1 MIVPRRRVEERES
14 ETPIRTETDQKK
26 DEIIMTGKSND
37 NSVEDFATSES
48 DAENSERSL
57 GYRTRVATVV
67 VSVVVMLFCAVFW
80 QSVLDFKSKLERNP
94 SLEEFA
100 SESYDEPEESD
111 DVVEQTDDWREQ
123 LAALYPRE
131 EFESDAPQSEVR
143 STVAS
148 DDPASRFNDFVLD
161 FSNSDASDS
170 EPLPVESS
178 SVDDDDA
185 PLPPA
190 PSVARNVRD
199 EVLGLESSSDV
210 ASPGESAELEDD
222 DAALVAAA
230 QFDVENPALDDEPL
244 PVAPRT
250 KRSAYAADE
259 DSPAVET
266 NAAPE
271 ESAILAELP
280 TVDPS
285 DPLGLES
292 ASSLESETEL
302 PPAPGTS
309 RASEVSDAKS
319 RVAFA
324 GYSALAES
332 SVAPPPVA
340 ADETLGDS
348 SPTVVDE
355 TAAVAVAETS
365 AAPVDPAPDDAVS
378 APEPASGADESPV
391 RLSKAEL
398 AAVADAV
405 FAPSYFSRAVG
416 LFGGQDAFSA
426 LYFARAARIVSDSA
440 SWTPDS
446 WSRVAPIAVSG
457 APTPKKSQSASA
469 SSGEGTT
476 EPDDASDGEAP
487 VDDATAAAIHAKYPT
502 LVGYIERRSIKSP
515 APLSTVEPN
524 QSATPALPA
533 AASGALQ

>member
-1 MIVPRRRVEERES
+1 MA
-14 ETPIRTETDQKK
+14 
-26 DEIIMTGKSND
+26 GKSND
-37 NSVEDFATSES
+37 NSVEDFATSDPDS
-48 DAENSERSL
+48 AVSELSL

-80 QSVLDFKSKLERNP
+80 QSVLDFKSKIERNP
-94 SLEEFA
+94 SLEELVA
-100 SESYDEPEESD
+100 ESYDEPDEVD
-111 DVVEQTDDWREQ
+111 DVVEQTDDWRAQ

-131 EFESDAPQSEVR
+131 EFESDAPQSEGGP
-143 STVAS
+143 TFAS
-148 DDPASRFNDFVLD
+148 DDRASRFNDFVLE
-161 FSNSDASDS
+161 FPISDASDS
-170 EPLPVESS
+170 DSLPNESPFVEA
-178 SVDDDDA
+178 DDE

-199 EVLGLESSSDV
+199 DVLGLESPSDV
-210 ASPGESAELEDD
+210 ASSEENADLENDGN
-222 DAALVAAA
+222 ALVAAA
-230 QFDVENPALDDEPL
+230 QFDDETPARDDEPL

-259 DSPAVET
+259 DSLAVKTDPA
-266 NAAPE
+266 PQD
-271 ESAILAELP
+271 SAILAELP

-292 ASSLESETEL
+292 SSSLESETEP

-309 RASEVSDAKS
+309 RALEASDAKS
-319 RVAFA
+319 PVAFA

-332 SVAPPPVA
+332 SVAPTPA
-340 ADETLGDS
+340 AEDEVLDVS
-348 SPTVVDE
+348 SPNAVDE
-355 TAAVAVAETS
+355 TTAVAVAETPS
-365 AAPVDPAPDDAVS
+365 EPVDPAPDDAAP
-378 APEPASGADESPV
+378 APESAVVADEAPA
-391 RLSKAEL
+391 RPSKAEL

-446 WSRVAPIAVSG
+446 WSRVAPIAISG
-457 APTPKKSQSASA
+457 APTPKKTQSAPAPGVAGTPEPGDA
-469 SSGEGTT
+469 SET
-476 EPDDASDGEAP
+476 EPP

-515 APLSTVEPN
+515 APLQTVELNP
-524 QSATPALPA
+524 SAPA
-533 AASGALQ
+533 ASPVGAAGALQ